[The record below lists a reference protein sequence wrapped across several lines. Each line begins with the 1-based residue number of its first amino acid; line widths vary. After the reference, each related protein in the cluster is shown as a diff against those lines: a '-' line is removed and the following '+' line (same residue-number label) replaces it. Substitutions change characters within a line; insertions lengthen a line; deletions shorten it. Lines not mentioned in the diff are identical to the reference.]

1 MERKNYIRLLREKCL
16 KLCLF
21 IFLSLFSSSLIA
33 QITVNVQNK
42 PIKEVLKVIESKS
55 EYRFFFN
62 EGLIGLDKTVTLQ
75 VNNAG
80 IDETMKLL
88 LHNSEIAY
96 KTEGNNLVMLM
107 AKLKD
112 NQSVL
117 KNISGVVLDEN
128 GESIIGASVLIKG
141 TNTGTITNV
150 NGQFSLDVSEKSILA
165 ISYVGYQPQEVPVAG
180 KNSFQITLKMLIIMA
195 LW

>member
-1 MERKNYIRLLREKCL
+1 M
-16 KLCLF
+16 
-21 IFLSLFSSSLIA
+21 
-33 QITVNVQNK
+33 QNK

-128 GESIIGASVLIKG
+128 GESR
-141 TNTGTITNV
+141 
-150 NGQFSLDVSEKSILA
+150 
-165 ISYVGYQPQEVPVAG
+165 
-180 KNSFQITLKMLIIMA
+180 NSTSRSKR
-195 LW
+195 